1 MISLVKARW
10 PNGSIPH
17 GRIGT
22 RRTGLGGDVVEGYD
36 ISGTRALPEWAEPN
50 VEQVEPGVHRI
61 PLPLPNDGLRAVNVY
76 AIEQPDGL
84 VLIDAGWSVPES
96 EQRLE
101 AALGKLGAGLG
112 DIQRFLVTHIH
123 RDHYTQAVVLRR
135 RFGMRVALGLGEQPA
150 LDRFMN
156 RPRAESR
163 EIQHRQLIRLGAAEL
178 ATELM
183 RFFLEQLVRD
193 DSTDDWAVPDEWLD
207 APVDVQLD
215 GITLRAVPTPGHTRG
230 HVVFHNEASR
240 LLFAGDH
247 VLPTITPSIG
257 LTADPGPLPLG
268 AFLDS
273 LRLVRSMPDARLLPA
288 HGPVTDSAHARIDQ
302 LLAHHATR
310 LDVAEDAVRVGADT
324 AFAVA
329 RAMTWTRREHAFD
342 DLDMFNRMLA
352 VTETAAHLDLL
363 VAQGRLRAGEVD
375 DVLYYALP

>member
-1 MISLVKARW
+1 M
-10 PNGSIPH
+10 
-17 GRIGT
+17 
-22 RRTGLGGDVVEGYD
+22 EGCD
-36 ISGTRALPEWAEPN
+36 ISGTRALPEWAEPG

-76 AIEQPDGL
+76 ALEQPDGL
-84 VLIDAGWSVPES
+84 VLIDAGWSVPEA
-96 EQRLE
+96 EKQLE

-112 DIQRFLVTHIH
+112 DIRRFLVTHIH

-135 RFGMRVALGLGEQPA
+135 RFGMQVALGIGEQPA
-150 LDRFMN
+150 LDRFLHN
-156 RPRAESR
+156 TRAQGR
-163 EIQHRQLIRLGAAEL
+163 ENQRRTLVRLGAQEL
-178 ATELM
+178 ATEIM
-183 RFFLEQLVRD
+183 RFFDQQIAQDE
-193 DSTDDWAVPDEWLD
+193 STDEWELPDEWLQ
-207 APVDVQLD
+207 APVDVPLD

-257 LTADPGPLPLG
+257 LTSDPGPLPLG

-288 HGPVTDSAHARIDQ
+288 HGPVTDSAHARIDE

-324 AFAVA
+324 SYAVA
-329 RAMTWTRREHAFD
+329 RAMTWTRRAHAFD
-342 DLDMFNRMLA
+342 DLDMFNRMMA

-375 DVLYYALP
+375 GILHYAVA